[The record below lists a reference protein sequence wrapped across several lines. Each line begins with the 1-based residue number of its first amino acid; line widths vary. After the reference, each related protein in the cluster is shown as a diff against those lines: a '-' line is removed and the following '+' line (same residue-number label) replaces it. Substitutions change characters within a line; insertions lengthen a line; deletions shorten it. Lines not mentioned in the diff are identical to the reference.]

1 VGVAAKA
8 LDDGLV
14 AHFKAPGVFHAR
26 LIKQD
31 HRFCVHQSGLAVH
44 VGHVGK
50 AALRQGQRGLRKGA
64 ARLANNSHRAAAA
77 SVTLKRVRMTSS
89 MAGSLAK
96 WCFGVSLVNQ
106 KSRIFSGFMLLK
118 N

>member
-1 VGVAAKA
+1 MSSGGVGTTKTPTPAYSKTSVPRRGLAAQQGVAVRVAAKA
-8 LDDGLV
+8 VDDGLV

-64 ARLANNSHRAAAA
+64 GRGAPS
-77 SVTLKRVRMTSS
+77 K
-89 MAGSLAK
+89 
-96 WCFGVSLVNQ
+96 
-106 KSRIFSGFMLLK
+106 
-118 N
+118 